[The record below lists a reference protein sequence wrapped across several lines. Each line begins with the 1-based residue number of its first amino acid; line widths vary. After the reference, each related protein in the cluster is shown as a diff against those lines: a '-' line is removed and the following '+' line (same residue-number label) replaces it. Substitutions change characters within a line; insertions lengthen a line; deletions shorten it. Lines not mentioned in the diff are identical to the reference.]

1 MKRLFV
7 VLSVLAVAHM
17 LGLVG
22 VIGWL
27 VGTKRLDMA
36 RVEKVRQMLVEPIPE
51 EQARLEAEQK
61 AAEEALANQPEPL
74 PDNDPVPAEV
84 LVSQQGQLDEA
95 AQLRKDRMAREAK
108 DLVATISLERSRL
121 DQQRQAFLQ
130 EKSSFEQMRRQIAAV
145 EGEAQFQHAVD
156 VLTGVKPASAK
167 AMLKAIIEGKA
178 GSLGAD
184 GESGVTGMDRAVAYL
199 NKIDG
204 MKLSNIMEQFTKD
217 SPELAAQLLERLR
230 TYGMMASASGDN
242 VP

>member
-7 VLSVLAVAHM
+7 VLAVLAVAHM

-36 RVEKVRQMLVEPIPE
+36 RMEKVRQMFVETIPQ
-51 EQARLEAEQK
+51 EQARLDAEQQ
-61 AAEEALANQPEPL
+61 AAQAALADQPEPL
-74 PDNDPVPAEV
+74 PENDPVPAEV

-95 AQLRKDRMAREAK
+95 AHLRKNRMERETK
-108 DLVATISLERSRL
+108 DLVATISLERSKL
-121 DQQRQAFLQ
+121 DRQRQQFVE
-130 EKSSFEQMRRQIAAV
+130 EKTSFELMRKQIAAV

-230 TYGMMASASGDN
+230 TYGMMASASGEH